1 MATDR
6 RTRQG
11 PTAGAA
17 ANGWHGG
24 GSASGFASRVQRS
37 GRPPGDFFDT
47 EVRPRLTAE
56 LVFTDPSHG
65 FKADG
70 TKLRGGCPWH
80 DSKSGT
86 SFYVDTR
93 TLAWRC
99 PACQVGGGP
108 LQYLHRLAGGAGAS
122 PRGPDFVALV
132 RRCCELTGVPFPERE
147 LSEAEKE
154 QARRK
159 ESRRAALATAIA
171 VCQERLWSP
180 AGEAAR
186 AYLRARDFGD
196 AAVEDL
202 GLGLYP
208 DDLAELRQV
217 LLAAGHD
224 ARDVAESFVLSA
236 KMCGYVTFPWNDANG
251 DPLTLYGNWPAKSPP
266 AGRPKKMT
274 LPNPRDGSGDWE
286 QTKRVPLYFDRARR
300 AGERAL
306 VAVEGVTDAAYLQ
319 SLGDTRVVAYVG
331 AELSHGQVET
341 LRRHR
346 VKSVVVVPDPDAAG
360 AGGARSCV
368 RQLRDAGITPY
379 VAPRLPDGLDPDE
392 FALRDGLDA
401 WKAHV
406 SRAMHGYRFVARS
419 VLAGPGERT
428 AGDDAWSDAVVEEA
442 LAFARTLP
450 PDRDEEMARHFWPEI
465 AEAVEGDAT
474 LLRQRVREAGPSP
487 TRADAAPGAGPSH
500 GTASPDGSPP
510 PEWQP
515 PLPLS
520 TTPPVAHFPLH
531 ALPAPLQAFARE
543 AAGVLACPVDFLGVP
558 LLAVAGG
565 CVGNSRRVAI
575 HDSHTQSAG
584 LFAAVVGRPGSGK
597 SPALQMVV
605 DPVEKAERRYFEE
618 WKRESAASEASED
631 EDKGAA
637 PRLRRCLLD
646 DTTTEAMAAVLKD
659 NPRGLLMVR
668 DEMAALVCGLNQYKG
683 GKGHDRQVYL
693 QLWSQAT
700 IRVDRKNHPDGLPV
714 RVYHPFVGIIG
725 GLQPDVVPRLRG
737 DAFRGAAPPDDG
749 FLDRFLFS
757 YPAGRPS
764 TKERWRSLSA
774 ESRQHWAGA
783 VEKLL
788 ALPMV
793 EEGDEVRPY
802 LMKLAGSGEAAWEAF
817 TERHAAELN
826 DPDFPEHL
834 AGAWA
839 KLRGYGARLALVL
852 HLLRQVCG
860 ETDLDLVDGESM
872 GRAAELVAY
881 FKSHARKVY
890 AEMAA
895 DPKAAAARKV
905 LDCLARNP
913 ALADAP
919 GGFSRR
925 DLHQYLRRTFRDPA
939 ELEGPLALLVDLCY
953 LRGIQ
958 PDRGGKPGPN
968 PVRYVVNPRW
978 TRTQVPQDPQV
989 DTGDECKTGTC
1000 GSCESCVRIA
1010 AEGLEAE
1017 AEAGAAPPRPREEA
1031 T

>member
-1 MATDR
+1 MTTDR

-11 PTAGAA
+11 PTDGAA
-17 ANGWHGG
+17 ANGWHAG
-24 GSASGFASRVQRS
+24 GSAAGFASRVQGYGPS
-37 GRPPGDFFDT
+37 LGEFFDT

-56 LVFTDPSHG
+56 LVFTHPAHA
-65 FKADG
+65 FQADG

-80 DSKSGT
+80 HSRSGT
-86 SFYVDTR
+86 SFYVDVP
-93 TLAWRC
+93 TLRWRC
-99 PACQVGGGP
+99 PACQAGGGP
-108 LQYLHRLAGGAGAS
+108 LQYMHRLAGGTDAS
-122 PRGPDFVALV
+122 PRGEDFVRTV
-132 RRCCELTGVPFPERE
+132 RRACELAGVIFPERE
-147 LSEAEKE
+147 LSEEE
-154 QARRK
+154 RERARRR
-159 ESRRAALATAIA
+159 ETRRAVLATVI
-171 VCQERLWSP
+171 VICQERLRSP

-186 AYLRARDFGD
+186 AYLQERGFNDR
-196 AAVEDL
+196 AVEDL

-208 DDLAELRQV
+208 DDHTELRRQ
-217 LLAAGHD
+217 LGAAGHD
-224 ARDVAESFVLSA
+224 AKDITESAVVSRN
-236 KMCGYVTFPWNDANG
+236 MRGYVTFPWNDAHD
-251 DPLTLYGNWPAKSPP
+251 DPMTLYGTWPAKVPP
-266 AGRPKKMT
+266 DGVPKKMT
-274 LPNPRDGSGDWE
+274 LPNPRSGPEVGE

-346 VKSVVVVPDPDAAG
+346 VRSVVVVPDPDAAG
-360 AGGARSCV
+360 DGGALSCV

-406 SRAMHGYRFVARS
+406 RRAVHGYRFVARS
-419 VLAGPGERT
+419 VLAGQGERT
-428 AGDDAWSDAVVEEA
+428 PGDDAWSDAVVGEA

-450 PDRDEEMARHFWPEI
+450 RDRDEEMARHFWPEV
-465 AEAVEGDAT
+465 AAAVGGDPAA
-474 LLRQRVREAGPSP
+474 LRARVREDGPSP
-487 TRADAAPGAGPSH
+487 TGTDALPGGGPAR
-500 GTASPDGSPP
+500 GAALRQGGPP
-510 PEWQP
+510 PDWQP

-520 TTPPVAHFPLH
+520 TTPPVAPFPLDT
-531 ALPAPLQAFARE
+531 LPAPLRAFAQE
-543 AAGVLACPVDFLGVP
+543 ASGVLACPVDFVAVP

-565 CVGNSRRVAI
+565 CVGNARRLAI
-575 HDSHTQSAG
+575 HDAHTQSAC
-584 LFAAVVGRPGSGK
+584 LFAAVVGKPGSGK
-597 SPALQMVV
+597 SPALEMVAG
-605 DPVEKAERRYFEE
+605 PVEKAERRYFDE
-618 WKRESAASEASED
+618 WRREFAAWKESED

-659 NPRGLLMVR
+659 NRRGLLMVR

-700 IRVDRKNHPDGLPV
+700 IRVDRKNHTDGLPV

-757 YPAGRPS
+757 YPSGRPS

-839 KLRGYGARLALVL
+839 KLRGYGARLALVV
-852 HLLRQVCG
+852 HLLRLVCG

-890 AEMAA
+890 AEMVADARAA
-895 DPKAAAARKV
+895 RARKV
-905 LDCLARNP
+905 LHCLAQNP
-913 ALADAP
+913 ALSGDPA
-919 GGFSRR
+919 GFSRR
-925 DLHQYLRRTFRDPA
+925 DLHQHLRRTFHDPA
-939 ELEGPLALLVDLCY
+939 ELDAPLALLTDLGY
-953 LRGIQ
+953 LRAVVL
-958 PDRGGKPGPN
+958 DRGGRPGPN
-968 PVRYVVNPRW
+968 PARYVVNPLW
-978 TRTQVPQDPQV
+978 TRTQDSQDPRV
-989 DTGDECKTGTC
+989 DPAEECAGGTC
-1000 GSCESCVRIA
+1000 GSCESCVRSA
-1010 AEGLEAE
+1010 AGGRETEGR
-1017 AEAGAAPPRPREEA
+1017 GGTAP
-1031 T
+1031 